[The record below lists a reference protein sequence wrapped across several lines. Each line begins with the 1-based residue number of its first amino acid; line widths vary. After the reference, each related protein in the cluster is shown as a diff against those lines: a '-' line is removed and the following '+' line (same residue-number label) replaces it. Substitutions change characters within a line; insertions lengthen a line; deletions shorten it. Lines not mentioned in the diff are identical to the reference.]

1 MDYIVHGVAKS
12 RTQLSDSHAT
22 ILIGEGEGER
32 KAFVRKQVNFK
43 KEKLIKHPNYN
54 GIKKNEILRNKFNQ
68 GGKRSEC

>member
-43 KEKLIKHPNYN
+43 KEKWALTRTDGRYN
-54 GIKKNEILRNKFNQ
+54 SFVMICF
-68 GGKRSEC
+68 

>member
-1 MDYIVHGVAKS
+1 MHGLYLPPTFFLASSNNETKLPVSPWK
-12 RTQLSDSHAT
+12 
-22 ILIGEGEGER
+22 E
-32 KAFVRKQVNFK
+32 FVYTSGALALNDQ